1 MRFMLHWVGG
11 RLIRRSGA
19 YHAPFTTTTT
29 APLSLAAQSH
39 AASVVD
45 LFSASSKV

>member
-19 YHAPFTTTTT
+19 YHAPFTTTT